1 MDVRRR
7 AAAAGLEAVAVGK
20 HHVEHD
26 EVGPERRGLPER
38 LGAVARDLHVEPF
51 VPQGG
56 GDEVGDVRFVV
67 DDQDAFGVAHAGIV
81 ARMPVE
87 MLCDP

>member
-1 MDVRRR
+1 MWSARSRLSE
-7 AAAAGLEAVAVGK
+7 LEAVAVGK

-26 EVGPERRGLPER
+26 EVGPERRGLPDR
-38 LGAVARDLHVEPF
+38 LAAAARHGHVEPF

-56 GDEVGDVRFVV
+56 GHEVGDVRFVV
-67 DDQDAFGVAHAGIV
+67 HDQDAFGVAHAGIV